1 MYNCNKLTSPVC
13 CSWPIAN
20 YATKKMNIRLSLLL
34 IYFLTVTLSSFAQS
48 EHEKLEGSLNSSAN
62 EAAPVLSPNGQ
73 TLYFVRQYHPQ
84 NVGGVTDSG
93 DIWYSDL
100 QADGQWGEAT
110 HGGKT
115 INNRFYNGIIG
126 FANEQTAY
134 IHGHYLDRNN
144 KPTTQGISTTSGQ
157 KSQWNTPQAVKIPY
171 FYTKSKHQS
180 GSLHASGQIML
191 TALQSYD
198 SRGAEDL
205 YVLFRQ
211 SDGSWSEPKNLGNDV
226 NTAYQEMTP
235 FLAPDGKTLFFASN
249 GYEGFGSRDVF
260 MSVRLDDS
268 WRSWSNPKNLGASVN
283 TPGTELYYSIPQNGD
298 FAYLSSTQNSDGMAD
313 VVKVRVNP
321 ENEEMLA
328 EADSTLDIPEEEPMV
343 TAPPVAETITEPEP
357 EVIEEIPEEE
367 PEIPMA
373 TIQGKVLN
381 KKAQEPLTAE
391 LIIRSVRNDTTL
403 VETLQTDSQGVFSIS
418 LPLDDN
424 YELSVAAE
432 GFIRQRDRLLLA
444 ETAEASTL
452 ERNYQLTPIEVGSTV
467 NLENVL
473 FDRGTADMLPGS
485 SDRLDEVVIF
495 LDENPEVA
503 IEVGGHTDNR
513 GRADLNLKLS
523 SQRAEAVRAYLIQQ
537 GANAEQITAKGYGG
551 TQPLTSN
558 AIEEERRKNR
568 RVTFMIL
575 RK

>member
-1 MYNCNKLTSPVC
+1 MRHT
-13 CSWPIAN
+13 
-20 YATKKMNIRLSLLL
+20 LLL
-34 IYFLTVTLSSFAQS
+34 LLFSTSFYFNAKAQS
-48 EHEKLEGSLNSSAN
+48 EHEKLEGNLNSSAN
-62 EAAPVLSPNGQ
+62 EAAPVLSPDGQ

-84 NVGGVTDSG
+84 NVGGITDPG

-100 QADGQWGEAT
+100 LPDGQWGEAM
-110 HGGKT
+110 HGGKA

-126 FANEQTAY
+126 FIDDQIAY
-134 IHGHYLDRNN
+134 VHGHYLDGNK
-144 KPTTQGISTTSGQ
+144 KPTTQGISMTDGQ
-157 KSQWNTPQAVKIPY
+157 KSQWDTPEAVKIPY
-171 FYTKSKHQS
+171 FYSKSKHRS
-180 GSLHASGQIML
+180 GSLHTSGQIML

-211 SDGSWSEPKNLGNDV
+211 SDGSWSEPKNLGSDV

-249 GYEGFGSRDVF
+249 GYEGFGSRDIF

-268 WRSWSNPKNLGASVN
+268 WRSWSNPKNLGTSVN

-313 VVKVRVNP
+313 VVKVRINP
-321 ENEEMLA
+321 EDEEVLA
-328 EADSTLDIPEEEPMV
+328 EADSTLDIPEEEPLP
-343 TAPPVAETITEPEP
+343 TPPLVAENTTDPEP
-357 EVIEEIPEEE
+357 EVVEEISEEE
-367 PEIPMA
+367 PEIPMVI
-373 TIQGKVLN
+373 IQGKVLN
-381 KKAQEPLTAE
+381 EKVQQPLNAD

-403 VETLQTDSQGVFSIS
+403 VEMVQTDAQGVFSVS

-424 YELSVAAE
+424 YELSVESE
-432 GFIRQRDRLLLA
+432 GFIRQRDKLLL
-444 ETAEASTL
+444 TATSEVGTL

-485 SDRLDEVVIF
+485 SERLDEVVNF
-495 LDENPEVA
+495 LSENPEVA

-513 GRADLNLKLS
+513 GRADLNLELS
-523 SQRAEAVRAYLIQQ
+523 RQRAEAVRDYLIEQ
-537 GANAEQITAKGYGG
+537 GADTKQVTAKGYGG
-551 TQPLTSN
+551 TQPIASN

-568 RVTFMIL
+568 RVAFTIV

>member
-1 MYNCNKLTSPVC
+1 MRHTF
-13 CSWPIAN
+13 
-20 YATKKMNIRLSLLL
+20 LLL
-34 IYFLTVTLSSFAQS
+34 LTCFHFAVYAQE
-48 EHEKLEGSLNSSAN
+48 EHEKLEGNLNSSAN
-62 EAAPVLSPNGQ
+62 EVAPVLSADGQ

-84 NVGGVTDSG
+84 NVGGVTDPG

-100 QADGQWGEAT
+100 KADGQWGEAI

-115 INNRFYNGIIG
+115 INNRFYNGVIG
-126 FANEQTAY
+126 FADERTAY
-134 IHGHYLDRNN
+134 VHGHYLDRN
-144 KPTTQGISTTSGQ
+144 KQPTTQGVSTTSGQ
-157 KSQWNTPQAVKIPY
+157 KNQWNTPQAVKIPY

-180 GSLHASGQIML
+180 GSLHASSQIML

-211 SDGSWSEPKNLGNDV
+211 NDGSWSEPKNLGNDI
-226 NTAYQEMTP
+226 NTEYQEMTP

-249 GYEGFGSRDVF
+249 GYEGFGSRDIF
-260 MSVRLDDS
+260 MSVRLDES

-283 TPGTELYYSIPQNGD
+283 TPGTELYYNIPKNGD

-313 VVKVRVNP
+313 IVKVRINP
-321 ENEEMLA
+321 EEEMLA
-328 EADSTLDIPEEEPMV
+328 EADSTLDIPEEEPIV
-343 TAPPVAETITEPEP
+343 TTPSVVETFTEPEP
-357 EVIEEIPEEE
+357 EVIEEVPEEE
-367 PEIPMA
+367 PETLMA

-381 KKAQEPLTAE
+381 EKAQQPLNAE
-391 LIIRSVRNDTTL
+391 LVVRSVRNDTTL
-403 VETLQTDSQGVFSIS
+403 VETIQTDAQGTFSVS
-418 LPLDDN
+418 LPLNDN
-424 YELSVAAE
+424 YELSIVAE
-432 GFIRQRDRLLLA
+432 GFIRQRDKLLLA
-444 ETAEASTL
+444 ETTEASTL

-485 SDRLDEVVIF
+485 GERLDEVVEF
-495 LDENPEVA
+495 LGENPEVA

-513 GRADLNLKLS
+513 GRADLNIKLS
-523 SQRAEAVRAYLIQQ
+523 SQRAEAVREYLIQQ

-551 TQPLTSN
+551 TQPLSSN

-568 RVTFMIL
+568 RVTFMIV

>member
-1 MYNCNKLTSPVC
+1 MRHT
-13 CSWPIAN
+13 
-20 YATKKMNIRLSLLL
+20 LLL
-34 IYFLTVTLSSFAQS
+34 FLIGFYFNAHSQS
-48 EHEKLEGSLNSSAN
+48 EHEKLEGNLNSSAN
-62 EAAPVLSPNGQ
+62 EAAPILSPDGQ
-73 TLYFVRQYHPQ
+73 TLYFVRQYHPR
-84 NVGGVTDSG
+84 NVGGVTDPG

-115 INNRFYNGIIG
+115 INNRFYNGIVG
-126 FANEQTAY
+126 FVDDQTAY
-134 IHGHYLDRNN
+134 VHGHYLGGNK
-144 KPTTQGISTTSGQ
+144 KPTTQGMSMTSGQ
-157 KSQWNTPQAVKIPY
+157 KDQWNTPEAVKIPY
-171 FYTKSKHQS
+171 FYSKSKHQS
-180 GSLHASGQIML
+180 GSLHSSGQIML

-211 SDGSWSEPKNLGNDV
+211 SDDSWSEPKNLGSDI

-249 GYEGFGSRDVF
+249 GYEGFGSRDIF

-268 WRSWSNPKNLGASVN
+268 WRSWSNPKNLGTSVN
-283 TPGTELYYSIPQNGD
+283 TPGTELYYGIPQSSD
-298 FAYLSSTQNSDGMAD
+298 YAYLSSTQNSDGMAD

-321 ENEEMLA
+321 EDEEILA
-328 EADSTLDIPEEEPMV
+328 EADSTLDIPEEKPLPTPPLVTENTADPEPEEVVEEVPEEPEVPMV
-343 TAPPVAETITEPEP
+343 TIT
-357 EVIEEIPEEE
+357 
-367 PEIPMA
+367 
-373 TIQGKVLN
+373 GKVIN
-381 KKAQEPLTAE
+381 TKAQQPLNAE
-391 LIIRSVRNDTTL
+391 LIVQSVRNDTTL
-403 VETLQTDSQGVFSIS
+403 IETVQTDAQGVFNVS
-418 LPLDDN
+418 LPLGDN
-424 YELSVAAE
+424 YELSVESE
-432 GFIRQRDRLLLA
+432 GFIRQRDKLLL
-444 ETAEASTL
+444 TATSEASTL

-485 SDRLDEVVIF
+485 SERLDEVVNF

-513 GRADLNLKLS
+513 GRADLNLELS
-523 SQRAEAVRAYLIQQ
+523 RRRAEAVRDYLIEQ
-537 GANAEQITAKGYGG
+537 GADANQVTAKGYGG
-551 TQPLTSN
+551 TQPIASN

-568 RVTFMIL
+568 RVAFTIV